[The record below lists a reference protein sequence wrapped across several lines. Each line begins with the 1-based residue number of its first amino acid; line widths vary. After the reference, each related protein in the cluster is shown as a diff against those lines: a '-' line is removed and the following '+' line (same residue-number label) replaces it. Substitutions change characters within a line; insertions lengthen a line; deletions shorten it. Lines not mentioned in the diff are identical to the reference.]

1 MEAHPDITEAAV
13 CAYPDAELGERV
25 CACVVSA
32 SGGWAP
38 SLETLCDY
46 LLGRGLA
53 KFKLPERIHYVPALP
68 RNPMGKVVRTALQAL
83 LTTQEENC

>member
-1 MEAHPDITEAAV
+1 VDIAHQRGGRFSADVINL
-13 CAYPDAELGERV
+13 ELE
-25 CACVVSA
+25 
-32 SGGWAP
+32 
-38 SLETLCDY
+38 
-46 LLGRGLA
+46 RGLA